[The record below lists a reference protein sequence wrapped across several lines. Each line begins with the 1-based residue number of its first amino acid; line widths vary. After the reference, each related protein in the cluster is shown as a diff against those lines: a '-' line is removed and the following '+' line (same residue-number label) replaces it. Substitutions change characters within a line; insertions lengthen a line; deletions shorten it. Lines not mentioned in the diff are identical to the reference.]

1 MIFSENC
8 TIINEIAFKRSS
20 QMNIR
25 KYISA
30 AICATMLPCC
40 LAGCSGNT
48 NPTETGE
55 TSTSTEQAS
64 AVAGIPTAM
73 VNDTYTVVSIDG
85 NTVNMDEGTVY
96 RGLGVVTGNN
106 SSRLLMDYKTE
117 NPEAYW
123 EIMNLLFKPDYGA
136 GLTHIKIE
144 FGTDVNSSSG
154 TEPSIMR
161 SEDETADVTRGAG
174 FMFAA
179 DALSINPD
187 ITVDLLRWGE
197 PKWVT
202 DAFDVSQENGFEARY
217 KWYKAAIDGAYDK
230 YGMKF
235 THISADMNEPGTIDT
250 EWIIYF
256 ADRLNNET
264 EQRYNYS
271 EIKIVASDEVGSW
284 KIADEMMTNEVLR
297 DAVDILAEH
306 YNTWASDNAKALN
319 TTYGKEIWYSEGVAS
334 TNIASLAVTSNGSGI
349 NDENGALDVCNRII
363 NGYYNGRMTM
373 YEYQPAVAAYYSG
386 AKYFPKSLLNAQNP
400 WSGYYEADSGIWT
413 SAHFTHFIENG
424 WRYIDSACYGDGKEN
439 HSITETTNNYM
450 TVMDTE
456 TGDYSLIICND
467 SAEQRNYTFTLE
479 NMEKADAP
487 FTIWETRGPD
497 EGQAYNE
504 NYLQNIGTYLPAE
517 TDGSY
522 AFSIEV
528 KPYSIVTI
536 TTLDKTVDTSV
547 SACNYEDT
555 TLDINYTDD
564 FEYDDE
570 FLSERGNAP
579 LYTTDY
585 GGAFEVAEVDG
596 NKVLMQMINAD
607 NKPTDWRLRSTPN
620 PITSLGDDRWSNY
633 SAEIDFKFDE
643 NGSDDDNYIFIGN
656 RYLCA
661 EINPGTAENG
671 YELVVSP
678 SGKWKIKTGS
688 FKISDGTID
697 NFDPSVWHTAKIT
710 ANRNVITAEID
721 GVVLMEYTD
730 EGSYNYSGRVSLGS
744 GLYNNIFDNLKVT
757 PVGNNNVI
765 TRVDDHDAGVTYTG
779 EWDRT
784 VPDGY
789 IHFNRTRSKAVV
801 NEESPEDKSFE
812 FSFEGSRFALV
823 GQTGAAEFE
832 VYIDGELLETVIVQ
846 SANAR
851 QCYYTADVEDGSHS
865 VKIVV
870 KSGDFYLDVIEF

>member
-1 MIFSENC
+1 
-8 TIINEIAFKRSS
+8 
-20 QMNIR
+20 MNIR

-30 AICATMLPCC
+30 VICAAMLPCC
-40 LAGCSGNT
+40 LTGCSGNQT
-48 NPTETGE
+48 NNEGTDTSMQTNTETTAE
-55 TSTSTEQAS
+55 TVKE
-64 AVAGIPTAM
+64 IPTAKI
-73 VNDTYTVVSIDG
+73 DTSYKAVSIDG
-85 NTVNMDEGTVY
+85 STVNMDEGTVY

-117 NPEAYW
+117 NPDAYW

-144 FGTDVNSSSG
+144 FGSDVNSSSG

-161 SEDETADVTRGAG
+161 SADETADVTRGAG

-202 DAFDVSQENGFEARY
+202 DAFDVSQENGFETRY

-235 THISADMNEPGTIDT
+235 THISADMNEADKIDT
-250 EWIIYF
+250 EWIIYL
-256 ADRLNNET
+256 ADKLNSET
-264 EQRYNYS
+264 DQRYDYS
-271 EIKIVASDEVGSW
+271 EIKIVASDEIGSW
-284 KIADEMMTNEVLR
+284 KIADEMMTNETLR

-306 YNTWASDNAKALN
+306 YNTWANDKAKMLN
-319 TTYGKEIWYSEGVAS
+319 TLYGKEIWYTEGVAS
-334 TNIASLAVTSNGSGI
+334 TNIAKLSVTSSGSGI
-349 NDENGALDVCNRII
+349 NGTNGSLDVCNRII
-363 NGYYNGRMTM
+363 NGYYNGKMTM

-450 TVMDTE
+450 TVMDAE

-467 SAEQRNYTFTLE
+467 SEEQRNYTFTLD
-479 NMEKADAP
+479 NMDKADAP
-487 FTIWETRGPD
+487 ITIWETRGPD
-497 EGQAYNE
+497 EGQTYDE
-504 NYLQNIGTYLPAE
+504 NYLKNIGTYLPAE
-517 TDGSY
+517 TDGKY
-522 AFSIEV
+522 AYSIEV
-528 KPYSIVTI
+528 KPYSIVTV
-536 TTLDKTVDTSV
+536 TTLDKTADTSV
-547 SACNYEDT
+547 SQCKYEDT
-555 TLDINYTDD
+555 PLDINYTDD
-564 FEYDDE
+564 FEYSDE

-607 NKPTDWRLRSTPN
+607 NKPTDWRFRGTPN

-643 NGSDDDNYIFIGN
+643 NGDGGNNYIFLGN

-661 EINPGTAENG
+661 EINTNNAENG
-671 YELVVSP
+671 YELKIYP
-678 SGKWKIKTGS
+678 SGKWEVKTNS
-688 FKISDGTID
+688 YTIIDGNID
-697 NFDPSVWHTAKIT
+697 DFDPNVWHKAKIT
-710 ANRNVITAEID
+710 ADRNIFTAEVD
-721 GVVLMEYTD
+721 GAEVFEYVD
-730 EGSYNYSGRVSLGS
+730 EATYNYSGRVSLGS

-757 PVGNNNVI
+757 PVGSNNII
-765 TRVDDHDAGVTYTG
+765 TRVDDHDSIVTYTG
-779 EWDRT
+779 DWDRT

-789 IHFNRTRSKAVV
+789 VHFNRTRSKAVI
-801 NEESPEDKSFE
+801 NEENPDEKSLE
-812 FSFEGSRFALV
+812 FSFEGSRFALI
-823 GQTGAAEFE
+823 GQTERSEFDI
-832 VYIDGELLETVIVQ
+832 YIDGEFFETAKVPLG
-846 SANAR
+846 AEAR
-851 QCYYTADVEDGSHS
+851 QCYYTTDVENGSHD
-865 VKIVV
+865 VKIIV
-870 KSGDFYLDVIEF
+870 KSGSFYLDVIEF

>member
-1 MIFSENC
+1 
-8 TIINEIAFKRSS
+8 
-20 QMNIR
+20 MNIR

-30 AICATMLPCC
+30 AICAAMLPCC
-40 LAGCSGNT
+40 LAGCSGNSNT
-48 NPTETGE
+48 NSNETGE
-55 TSTSTEQAS
+55 TTVQNEQTAET
-64 AVAGIPTAM
+64 AVTPENEIPTAKLD
-73 VNDTYTVVSIDG
+73 NSYKAVSIDG

-117 NPEAYW
+117 NPDAYW

-144 FGTDVNSSSG
+144 FGSDVNSSSG

-161 SEDETADVTRGAG
+161 SADETADVTRGAG

-202 DAFDVSQENGFEARY
+202 DAFEVSQENGFEMRY

-235 THISADMNEPGTIDT
+235 THISADMNEADAIDT

-264 EQRYNYS
+264 DQRYDYS
-271 EIKIVASDEVGSW
+271 EIKIVASDEVGTW
-284 KIADEMMTNEVLR
+284 KIADEMMSNETLR
-297 DAVDILAEH
+297 DAVDVLAEH
-306 YNTWASDNAKALN
+306 YNTWASDKAKALN
-319 TTYGKEIWYSEGVAS
+319 KTYGKEVWYTEGVAS
-334 TNIASLAVTSNGSGI
+334 TNIARLAVTSNGSGI
-349 NDENGALDVCNRII
+349 NGANGSLDVCNRII

-450 TVMDTE
+450 AVTDTE

-467 SAEQRNYTFTLE
+467 SEEQRNYTFTLE
-479 NMEKADAP
+479 NMEKAAAP
-487 FTIWETRGPD
+487 FTVWETRGPD
-497 EGQAYNE
+497 EGQAYDE
-504 NYLQNIGTYLPAE
+504 NYLKNTGTYLPAE
-517 TDGSY
+517 TDGKY

-528 KPYSIVTI
+528 KPYSIVTV
-536 TTLDKTVDTSV
+536 TTLDKAVDTSV
-547 SACNYEDT
+547 SGCKYEDT
-555 TLDINYTDD
+555 PLDINYTDD
-564 FEYDDE
+564 FEYADE

-607 NKPTDWRLRSTPN
+607 NKPTDWRFRGTPN

-633 SAEIDFKFDE
+633 SAEIDFKFD
-643 NGSDDDNYIFIGN
+643 GTADDNYIMFGT
-656 RYLCA
+656 RYLLA
-661 EINPGTAENG
+661 ELTTWSAENG
-671 YELVVSP
+671 YEL
-678 SGKWKIKTGS
+678 KIYPNGRWEMKTNS
-688 FKISDGTID
+688 YTITDGTVE
-697 NFDPSVWHTAKIT
+697 NFDSSAWHTAKVT
-710 ANRNVITAEID
+710 ADKNIVTAEID
-721 GVVLMEYTD
+721 GENIFEYED
-730 EGSYNYSGRVSLGS
+730 ENPYNYSGRVMIGS

-757 PVGNNNVI
+757 PVGGNNVI
-765 TRVDDHDAGVTYTG
+765 TRVDDHDARVTYTG

-801 NEESPEDKSFE
+801 NEESPDEKSLE
-812 FSFEGSRFALV
+812 FSFEGNRFALI
-823 GQTGAAEFE
+823 GQTGTAEFD
-832 VYIDGELLETVIVQ
+832 VYIDGEFFETAV
-846 SANAR
+846 SGLGADAR
-851 QCYYTADVEDGSHS
+851 QCYYTADVEDGAHS

-870 KSGDFYLDVIEF
+870 KNGEFYLDVIEY